1 MAKVFEIKKL
11 QDGYYKVRDSKFE
24 FSSSQNKYGVH
35 TILGVLYATLNKNS
49 VISFNGCTPKDFDN
63 TESQV
68 VLLADKFKVY
78 IDGERIFPY
87 EVHKLY

>member
-24 FSSSQNKYGVH
+24 FSSSQKADGVH
-35 TILGVLYATLNKNS
+35 TILGVLCATLNKNS
-49 VISFNGCTPKDFDN
+49 VISFQGCNPKDFDYV
-63 TESQV
+63 ESQV
-68 VLLADKFKVY
+68 VLLTEKFKVY
-78 IDGERIFPY
+78 VDGERIFPY